1 MSGYGVR
8 EMISLRRRR
17 EARRVWEAHNEL
29 EEARKAREAREA
41 QLLNARASSAIDSK
55 ASKARRTRKPHVK
68 AVPESE

>member
-41 QLLNARASSAIDSK
+41 QLLNAQTTSAIHRE
-55 ASKARRTRKPHVK
+55 ASTVRRTRKPRVK
-68 AVPESE
+68 A